1 MPEKTS
7 SYFSFVRGMA
17 YKRGSS
23 KQYSQQR
30 SRVKAAVAEKLKKA
44 RQLPLLPSKPK
55 IINIP
60 VWPSQNQPMG
70 LREGTLERDASGF
83 YARFPSKSSPSSP
96 PYTTRIWTVHSGRFN
111 PGDVSCNCKGWIYN
125 HHCHHT
131 DDIKR
136 LYEGAG
142 FPSLGIS

>member
-1 MPEKTS
+1 
-7 SYFSFVRGMA
+7 MA

-44 RQLPLLPSKPK
+44 RQLPLLPPKPK
-55 IINIP
+55 IINMP
-60 VWPSQNQPMG
+60 VWPPRAPLGQRPSSQPIG
-70 LREGTLERDASGF
+70 LRQETLERDAEGY
-83 YARFPSKSSPSSP
+83 YALFPSKSNPSAP
-96 PYTTRIWTVHSGRFN
+96 PYKTRIWTVHSGRFN
-111 PGDVSCNCKGWIYN
+111 PGDVSCNCKGWVYN

-136 LYEGAG
+136 LYEEAG
-142 FPSLGIS
+142 FPSLGITV